1 MHKIT
6 LKPPA
11 RAALVFEATN
21 YKPPT
26 LANPHILTTKKER
39 KLKCRKRWETSLI
52 AFPKK
57 GSTLTVPDYDP
68 VDASILQLLCTNFTS
83 VGTIPF
89 VVDILGGD
97 LDTVAGNLF
106 GEEKVD

>member
-11 RAALVFEATN
+11 SAALVFEATN

-26 LANPHILTTKKER
+26 LANPHGQ
-39 KLKCRKRWETSLI
+39 KRWETSLV
-52 AFPKK
+52 ALPEK

-68 VDASILQLLCTNFTS
+68 VDASILQLCCTNFTS

-89 VVDILGGD
+89 VIDILGSD

-106 GEEKVD
+106 GEEEVDCRG